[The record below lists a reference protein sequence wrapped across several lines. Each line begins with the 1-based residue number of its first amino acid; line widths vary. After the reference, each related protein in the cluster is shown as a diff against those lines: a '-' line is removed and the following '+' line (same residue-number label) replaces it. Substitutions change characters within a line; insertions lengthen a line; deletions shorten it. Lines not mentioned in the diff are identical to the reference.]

1 MSDTYFESETVEGSG
16 LVAEYDDTFDGD
28 TKANNLLK
36 ITSDAFTREFRTIKI
51 KEIGFT
57 DPVKKGRTQT
67 MIGLTATVRDLGVLT
82 PIHVMTVEDPDDDY
96 KYVLL
101 EGLRRI
107 YAAAKN
113 GQEEIDAIVWD
124 FKDKDKGSELSL
136 YLTLILSR
144 TQKRSWAEIWHL
156 YQVLEM
162 QSAITPGTLEYL
174 LQLEAGD
181 AMKLKDVMLCGYDEV
196 KDALM
201 NNEKNLDAC
210 YKMLTKLRKEEDTL
224 SQEDATGAGDTVEGA
239 EDLASNNTGSEGQL
253 SDQDVLELLEMV
265 DDLDN
270 VGDVDEDDFKE
281 LNSSAYEAERQKVG
295 ERHPIDP
302 ALRQAVL
309 GRDNFTCMCCGMR
322 MVGARL
328 GLIAIHHILPVHTG
342 GKDTMDNLA
351 TLCVNDH
358 LALHIMERN
367 GGSILMSKEDFEALD
382 ERDQISLKKARKL
395 ALIAIEAD
403 KRKGLSKEQVA
414 DATLDSIR
422 HPMPGAGLSENQTA
436 YAIAKNDVKEHS
448 VEQPDEEP
456 QEVPED
462 VDDEDTDGYD
472 YGAEDSDDEE

>member
-1 MSDTYFESETVEGSG
+1 
-16 LVAEYDDTFDGD
+16 
-28 TKANNLLK
+28 
-36 ITSDAFTREFRTIKI
+36 
-51 KEIGFT
+51 
-57 DPVKKGRTQT
+57 
-67 MIGLTATVRDLGVLT
+67 
-82 PIHVMTVEDPDDDY
+82 
-96 KYVLL
+96 
-101 EGLRRI
+101 
-107 YAAAKN
+107 
-113 GQEEIDAIVWD
+113 
-124 FKDKDKGSELSL
+124 
-136 YLTLILSR
+136 
-144 TQKRSWAEIWHL
+144 
-156 YQVLEM
+156 
-162 QSAITPGTLEYL
+162 
-174 LQLEAGD
+174 
-181 AMKLKDVMLCGYDEV
+181 
-196 KDALM
+196 
-201 NNEKNLDAC
+201 
-210 YKMLTKLRKEEDTL
+210 
-224 SQEDATGAGDTVEGA
+224 
-239 EDLASNNTGSEGQL
+239 
-253 SDQDVLELLEMV
+253 
-265 DDLDN
+265 
-270 VGDVDEDDFKE
+270 
-281 LNSSAYEAERQKVG
+281 
-295 ERHPIDP
+295 
-302 ALRQAVL
+302 
-309 GRDNFTCMCCGMR
+309 MCCGMR

-448 VEQPDEEP
+448 VEQSTEEP